1 MLDCNAVGE
10 GLCLVQR
17 DRGAFLLAFYHA
29 GGAGGLDPVD
39 FYIGIEVFD
48 GVGHPGNQSTAAD
61 GDHNGVG
68 IFQFIQDLQADG
80 ALAGNDF
87 VVIKGMDECGAGIF
101 LELEGS
107 GIGVVIGA
115 FYQAD
120 FRSQLFCG
128 FHLADG
134 STVRHTN

>member
-1 MLDCNAVGE
+1 M
-10 GLCLVQR
+10 
-17 DRGAFLLAFYHA
+17 
-29 GGAGGLDPVD
+29 
-39 FYIGIEVFD
+39 FD

-134 STVRHTN
+134 RTIRHTN